1 MHCESMP
8 KRISDGSVLWN
19 GYLADISMS
28 KIASQEL
35 RCAKEAADA
44 ASRAKSDFLANMSH
58 EIRTPMNG
66 VIGMTELALETDLTE
81 EQRNYLSRT
90 SRNQK
95 GNTKP
100 RSCARFLDVQ
110 PIYVPANVLGLTKRK
125 FVTHWV

>member
-1 MHCESMP
+1 MVVAMNDERTG
-8 KRISDGSVLWN
+8 K
-19 GYLADISMS
+19 
-28 KIASQEL
+28 K
-35 RCAKEAADA
+35 AANHA
-44 ASRAKSDFLANMSH
+44 VRHHAGTKC
-58 EIRTPMNG
+58 
-66 VIGMTELALETDLTE
+66 
-81 EQRNYLSRT
+81 YLSRT

>member
-1 MHCESMP
+1 MHLVFSEGERYPMLVD
-8 KRISDGSVLWN
+8 RDGVPDFWVTLFVTEN
-19 GYLADISMS
+19 
-28 KIASQEL
+28 L
-35 RCAKEAADA
+35 RPSLMQTTIE
-44 ASRAKSDFLANMSH
+44 NT
-58 EIRTPMNG
+58 IR
-66 VIGMTELALETDLTE
+66 DLIH
-81 EQRNYLSRT
+81 LSRT

>member
-1 MHCESMP
+1 MTQ
-8 KRISDGSVLWN
+8 KIRLSDLPDFDVAEHLDSEQAIADYLTVVLEDN
-19 GYLADISMS
+19 DASLLAAALGDIARSRGMS
-28 KIASQEL
+28 EM
-35 RCAKEAADA
+35 AKQSGLSREALYKA
-44 ASRAKSDFLANMSH
+44 
-58 EIRTPMNG
+58 
-66 VIGMTELALETDLTE
+66 
-81 EQRNYLSRT
+81 LSRT